1 MGNIEF
7 LIQYV
12 KSPRSIGAVLPSSQK
27 LAEEMVRNVDFQN
40 AKCIVEY
47 GSGTGVFTEKLIAKK
62 KEDTLLI
69 VFEKNQEFCNNLLNN
84 YKYKKNVKI
93 INDGAEKIKE
103 HLKNFNIS
111 QADYIVSGLPFASLP
126 KNISD
131 RILNNTKEV
140 LNVEGEFITFQYS
153 LVKKGLFKSYF
164 DSIKVKKIM
173 LNLPPAYV
181 LKCRLSIWKKITSQ
195 GFWYILYLDKKWN
208 FQFIK
213 KILNFATD
221 YDTK

>member
-47 GSGTGVFTEKLIAKK
+47 GPGTGVFTEKLIAKK

-93 INDGAEKIKE
+93 IK
-103 HLKNFNIS
+103 
-111 QADYIVSGLPFASLP
+111 
-126 KNISD
+126 
-131 RILNNTKEV
+131 
-140 LNVEGEFITFQYS
+140 
-153 LVKKGLFKSYF
+153 
-164 DSIKVKKIM
+164 
-173 LNLPPAYV
+173 
-181 LKCRLSIWKKITSQ
+181 
-195 GFWYILYLDKKWN
+195 
-208 FQFIK
+208 
-213 KILNFATD
+213 
-221 YDTK
+221 